1 MKKLILSTIMSVA
14 LVFTGCKSI
23 PTPAEIETA
32 SYTIGISTAMVCN
45 MTKISDK
52 DRQVMIDIVG
62 EIRYCCPTSGHSLVE
77 SWTVIASNHVVD
89 LVKEKKITEAE
100 AKVIL
105 DVFDT
110 VLVTADYMVR
120 TRWPVISERIDLAV
134 SATSGFCNGFLAVFK
149 PTNQVTF
156 SVSTTN
162 NNQNVR
168 VKYDEEAYNYL
179 MSKKKH

>member
-32 SYTIGISTAMVCN
+32 SYAIGVSTAMVCN
-45 MTKISDK
+45 MTKIGDK

-120 TRWPVISERIDLAV
+120 TRWPVINERIDLAV

-149 PTNQVTF
+149 PTNQATF
-156 SVSTTN
+156 SASVKGVTPD
-162 NNQNVR
+162 VR
-168 VKYDEEAYNYL
+168 VKYDEETYNYL
-179 MSKKKH
+179 MSQRK

>member
-32 SYTIGISTAMVCN
+32 SYAIGVSTAMVCN
-45 MTKISDK
+45 MTKISDG
-52 DRQVMIDIVG
+52 DRQIMIDIVG
-62 EIRYCCPTSGHSLVE
+62 EIRYLCPTSGQSLVE
-77 SWTVIASNHVVD
+77 IWTDRASNHVAD
-89 LVKEKKITEAE
+89 LVKENKITEDE
-100 AKVIL
+100 ANVIRIK
-105 DVFDT
+105 FDT
-110 VLVTADYMVR
+110 ILATADYMVR
-120 TRWPVISERIDLAV
+120 TRWPIISERIDLAA
-134 SATSGFCNGFLAVFK
+134 SATSGFCNGFLKVFK

-162 NNQNVR
+162 NEQNEI

-179 MSKKKH
+179 MSRKK

>member
-1 MKKLILSTIMSVA
+1 MKKLILGTIMSVA
-14 LVFTGCKSI
+14 LVLTGCKSI
-23 PTPAEIETA
+23 PTPAEIETV
-32 SYTIGISTAMVCN
+32 SYTIGVSTAMVCN
-45 MTKISDK
+45 MTKISDR
-52 DRQVMIDIVG
+52 DRQIMIDIVG
-62 EIRYCCPTSGHSLVE
+62 EIRYCCPMSGQTLAE
-77 SWTVIASNHVVD
+77 TWTVVASNHVAV
-89 LVKEKKITEAE
+89 LVTEKKITEAE
-100 AKVIL
+100 AKVIF
-105 DVFDT
+105 DVFNT
-110 VLVTADYMVR
+110 VLSTADYMVR
-120 TRWPVISERIDLAV
+120 TRWPVIGERIDLAV

>member
-1 MKKLILSTIMSVA
+1 MKKLILGTIMSVA

-32 SYTIGISTAMVCN
+32 SYAIGVSTAMVCN
-45 MTKISDK
+45 MTKISDR

-62 EIRYCCPTSGHSLVE
+62 EIRYCCPTSGQSIVE
-77 SWTVIASNHVVD
+77 SWTVITSNHVVN
-89 LVKEKKITEAE
+89 LINEKKITEAE

-120 TRWPVISERIDLAV
+120 TRWSVIGERVDLAV
-134 SATSGFCNGFLAVFK
+134 SATSGFCNGFLTVFK
-149 PTNQVTF
+149 PTDKVAF
-156 SVSTTN
+156 SVSTTS
-162 NNQNVR
+162 VESSIR

-179 MSKKKH
+179 MSQKK

>member
-45 MTKISDK
+45 MTKIGDK

-120 TRWPVISERIDLAV
+120 TRWPIISERIDL
-134 SATSGFCNGFLAVFK
+134 ATSGFCNGFLAVFK
-149 PTNQVTF
+149 PTNQATF
-156 SVSTTN
+156 STSVKSVTPD
-162 NNQNVR
+162 VR
-168 VKYDEEAYNYL
+168 VKYDEETYNYL
-179 MSKKKH
+179 MSQRK

>member
-32 SYTIGISTAMVCN
+32 SYAIGVSTAMVCN
-45 MTKISDK
+45 MTKISDR
-52 DRQVMIDIVG
+52 DRQIMIDIVG

-120 TRWPVISERIDLAV
+120 TLWAIIGERFDLSV

-149 PTNQVTF
+149 PANQATF

-168 VKYDEEAYNYL
+168 VKYDEETYNYL
-179 MSKKKH
+179 MSQRK

>member
-32 SYTIGISTAMVCN
+32 SYAIGVSTAMVCN

-89 LVKEKKITEAE
+89 LVKENKITEAE
-100 AKVIL
+100 TKVIL

-134 SATSGFCNGFLAVFK
+134 SATSGFCDGFLKVFK
-149 PTNQVTF
+149 TENQVTL
-156 SVSTTN
+156 SSSATN
-162 NNQNVR
+162 ADPNEI

-179 MSKKKH
+179 MSRKK

>member
-1 MKKLILSTIMSVA
+1 MKKLILGIIMSVA

-32 SYTIGISTAMVCN
+32 SYAIGVSTAMVCN
-45 MTKISDK
+45 MTKISDR
-52 DRQVMIDIVG
+52 DRQVIIDIVG
-62 EIRYCCPTSGHSLVE
+62 EIKYCCPTSGQSLVE
-77 SWTVIASNHVVD
+77 SWTVITSNHVVD
-89 LVKEKKITEAE
+89 LIKEKKITEAE

-120 TRWPVISERIDLAV
+120 TRWSVIGERIDLAV
-134 SATSGFCNGFLAVFK
+134 SATSGFCNGFLTVFK
-149 PTNQVTF
+149 PTDQVAF
-156 SVSTTN
+156 SVSTTS
-162 NNQNVR
+162 VESSIR

-179 MSKKKH
+179 MSQKR